1 MVKLTG
7 RADHTATTLTNHRP
21 DALHATTGRAKLDQ
35 TRWSHNGPDALVK
48 PEQRTTKQRP
58 DTL

>member
-1 MVKLTG
+1 MLV
-7 RADHTATTLTNHRP
+7 NHRS
-21 DALHATTGRAKLDQ
+21 DELDATTGRAKLDQ

-58 DTL
+58 DALQN